1 MTLREYKLGKMTDD
15 EYWTWAAKEW
25 KLDMT
30 TQELTQLLVDSYSVD
45 PHVEAV
51 VKSVRA
57 NGYKT
62 LICSK
67 CDTKPAPKTTLEEDT
82 CNGVTDIDEV
92 LPALQEIMLGML
104 PEEDDVK
111 PGSAAKMKSGE
122 FVYGHKAGWNAAIK
136 LIEQNIR
143 GGFNNG

>member
-1 MTLREYKLGKMTDD
+1 MSDTKGVRQVLEDYATHYERVCLMCGAVWLG
-15 EYWTWAAKEW
+15 
-25 KLDMT
+25 LHC
-30 TQELTQLLVDSYSVD
+30 
-45 PHVEAV
+45 PHD
-51 VKSVRA
+51 
-57 NGYKT
+57 GYQNP
-62 LICSK
+62 CPK

>member
-1 MTLREYKLGKMTDD
+1 MKDTKGGRQVLAEFGRKCSPVATLRNVDNPLVRPEYND
-15 EYWTWAAKEW
+15 EAE
-25 KLDMT
+25 
-30 TQELTQLLVDSYSVD
+30 QE
-45 PHVEAV
+45 
-51 VKSVRA
+51 
-57 NGYKT
+57 
-62 LICSK
+62 
-67 CDTKPAPKTTLEEDT
+67 
-82 CNGVTDIDEV
+82 
-92 LPALQEIMLGML
+92 LQEIMLGML